1 MIKVCDGNIEI
12 KGHRVEIM
20 ADVSTIVNALVL
32 EGKVLS
38 EDELSE
44 CVEFGLLS
52 EDEAHERAKKAEE
65 SISKNFERFGEIL
78 GNIIRR
84 GME

>member
-1 MIKVCDGNIEI
+1 MIKACDGDIEI

-20 ADVSTIVNALVL
+20 ADISTIVNALVI

-44 CVEFGLLS
+44 CVEVGLLS
-52 EDEAHERAKKAEE
+52 KEEVHERAKKAEK

-78 GNIIRR
+78 VNIIRR